1 MTLTDEEIEA
11 LGADVQNIGLFFRL
25 ETDPIVRLWLG
36 FGDIQ
41 PGINV
46 LDTTGATYQGFGEIG
61 ALPAMKQLL
70 NGAAE
75 RVEFSVSGVSG
86 EILQI
91 ASGGDA
97 EQVKGKRVSIGFALM
112 GSDWQ
117 LLGAVK
123 WIRTYQA
130 DYLSIQQQV
139 TDDPAQP
146 IVRTVSLS
154 CGSLMTA
161 RRRPSLSYFSNQD
174 QQSRYP
180 GDLFCERTPIYA
192 NQFNKEWPRFPP
204 P

>member
-1 MTLTDEEIEA
+1 MTLNDEEIAVLESDA
-11 LGADVQNIGLFFRL
+11 QNVGLFFRL
-25 ETDPIVRLWLG
+25 DTDPIVRLWFG
-36 FGDIQ
+36 FGDIE

-46 LDTTGATYQGFGEIG
+46 LDTSGATYHGFGEITE
-61 ALPAMKQLL
+61 LPAMKQLL

-75 RVEFSVSGVSG
+75 RVEFTVTGVSG
-86 EILQI
+86 DILTI

-97 EQVKGKRVSIGFALM
+97 QQVKGKRASVGFGVM
-112 GSDWQ
+112 GTDWQ
-117 LLGAVK
+117 LLGSVK

-130 DYLSIQQQV
+130 DFLGIQQSV

-146 IVRTVSLS
+146 IVRTITLS
-154 CGSLMTA
+154 CGSLLTA

-174 QQSRYP
+174 QQARYP